1 MIAIVLACEVKAEP
15 PVEVYLEEIQKAG
28 LDYQIICWAPRSNS
42 PIHKNPDGCIE
53 FSYKK
58 RDGSLGSKLKNYWNF
73 RRFLVK
79 QLRLVKPDKIIFI
92 PTQAGILLPKRF
104 FRKMDG
110 NYYFDYRDP
119 GYEKYGFYRRRVMNM
134 VRHSFATAISSRGFL
149 NVLEPSNK
157 YVLAHNG
164 YTYQAKKPV
173 PISEKPPYRIASI
186 GTLRTPEFVWN
197 EIAPFI
203 HDERFEVHLYGTG
216 DERTVR
222 YLQETIGKEAI
233 KNVYYHGTFRNEEL
247 PSIIN
252 GADALLVYYLSK
264 IDGLY
269 HMPDR
274 LYLGLEYSKPM
285 IANAATYCSR
295 YLVENDVGYGINPM
309 KPDLGSLSKF
319 LSTVN
324 PSTIYKNCSACLK
337 QIEKDNEAWRTS
349 IKAFL
354 KK

>member
-42 PIHKNPDGCIE
+42 PIHKNPEGCIE

-58 RDGSLGSKLKNYWNF
+58 RDGSLKSKLKNYWHF
-73 RRFLVK
+73 RRFLIK
-79 QLRLVKPDKIIFI
+79 QLKVLKPEKIIFI
-92 PTQAGILLPKRF
+92 PTQAGILLPRRF
-104 FRKMDG
+104 FRRMDG

-119 GYEKYGFYRRRVMNM
+119 GYEKYGFYRKRVMNM
-134 VRHSFATAISSRGFL
+134 VRHSFATAISSKGFL
-149 NVLEPSNK
+149 NILEPSDR

-164 YTYQAKKPV
+164 YVYQAKTPGLANA
-173 PISEKPPYRIASI
+173 EPPYKIISI

-197 EIAPFI
+197 EIVPFV
-203 HDERFEVHLYGTG
+203 HDNRFEVHLYGTG

-222 YLQETIGKEAI
+222 FLRETLEKEHI
-233 KNVYYHGTFRNEEL
+233 KNVFYHGVFQNEEL
-247 PSIIN
+247 PAIIQS
-252 GADALLVYYLSK
+252 ADALLVYYLSK

-285 IANAATYCSR
+285 VANADTYCAK
-295 YLVENDVGYGINPM
+295 YLVENSIGFGLDQA
-309 KPDLGSLSKF
+309 KPDLEGLSKF
-319 LSTVN
+319 LSSVN
-324 PSTIYKNCSACLK
+324 PSTIYQNCSTCLK
-337 QIEKDNEAWRTS
+337 QIEKDNETWRTS
-349 IKAFL
+349 IRAFL